1 VEPRT
6 FKEGGSSEFIRDERR
21 GHVVQS
27 TGLPD
32 LHSYTRT
39 VAKLTPLLF
48 ALAMLAS
55 ACVAGTANVVSV
67 ESNGTVTTLP
77 PISTST
83 PTTSDTADS
92 PDTTSTPDTTTTTL
106 PLRPKGVV
114 TPETVFE
121 PWGSVNGLTMFRGNP
136 TRTFFGT
143 GPIPESTPDVLWT
156 YPHHP
161 MSGTSAVGREAK
173 VWTGT
178 GWTGQ
183 PVVYE
188 RADGITE
195 MIFGAYDK
203 NIHFVDVAT
212 GEALRPPYDMGD
224 IVKGSVTLD
233 PDGFPLLYTG
243 SRDPRFRILALDGDE
258 VREVWSL
265 HANSVEGIWNDD
277 WDSNPVIVDDML
289 YQGGENSWW
298 FAIKLNRGYDADGL
312 VTVDPEVVYQTQA
325 WSDELLTL
333 LGRDQSVENSTAIFE
348 QKAYFANSGG
358 RIRGIDLSDIEN
370 GNAETF
376 FDWWIGDDTDATI
389 SIDAEGFIYV
399 VAHADH
405 EKNNN
410 TAARRVREVGQLVKL
425 DTSVEVGDPLTSVT
439 PIVWKVDI
447 PAARGQD
454 TGAWATPALH
464 PDGVIFVATD
474 SGDLLAVDTDTGE
487 IVWKD
492 DIGVNAWSSPVIVD
506 DRLVIAVNCFA
517 ADSGIRAYDLTDPRS
532 PVEMW
537 TKSPASNG
545 CIESTPAIWNGVIYV
560 GSRDGFMY
568 AFGL

>member
-1 VEPRT
+1 VDYQGPVPTLAAMR
-6 FKEGGSSEFIRDERR
+6 
-21 GHVVQS
+21 
-27 TGLPD
+27 
-32 LHSYTRT
+32 
-39 VAKLTPLLF
+39 KLIPLVF
-48 ALAMLAS
+48 AVSMVAS
-55 ACVAGTANVVSV
+55 ACVAGEDNVISV
-67 ESNGTVTTLP
+67 EPQDSVTTLP
-77 PISTST
+77 PLSSSTTNGGEPGATST
-83 PTTSDTADS
+83 LPSE
-92 PDTTSTPDTTTTTL
+92 TTTTTVS
-106 PLRPKGVV
+106 PRPVGVV

-143 GPIPESTPDVLWT
+143 GPVPRSVPRVLWK
-156 YPHHP
+156 YPDHP
-161 MSGTSAVGREAK
+161 MTGSSPVGREPK
-173 VWTGT
+173 VWSGT

-188 RADGITE
+188 REDGKTE
-195 MIFGAYDK
+195 LIFGAYDK
-203 NIHFVDVAT
+203 KIHFVDADT
-212 GEALRPPYDMGD
+212 GEDLRPGYDMGD
-224 IVKGSVTLD
+224 IIKGSVTLD
-233 PDGFPLLYTG
+233 PDGYPLLYTG

-265 HANSVEGIWNDD
+265 HAKAVEGIWNDD
-277 WDSNPVIVDDML
+277 WDSNPVIVDDMM

-298 FAIKLNRGYDADGL
+298 FAVKLNRGYDDEGR
-312 VTVDPEVVYQTQA
+312 VTVNPEVVYQTKA
-325 WSDELLTL
+325 WSDELLDL
-333 LGRDQSVENSTAIFE
+333 LGRDQSVENSTAIFG
-348 QKAYFANSGG
+348 QKAYFANSAG

-405 EKNNN
+405 EKDNN

-425 DTSVEVGDPLTSVT
+425 DTSIEVGDPLTSVA

-474 SGDLLAVDTDTGE
+474 NGDLLAVDTDTGE
-487 IVWKD
+487 IVWED
-492 DIGVNAWSSPVIVD
+492 TIGVNAWSSPVIVD
-506 DRLVIAVNCFA
+506 DTLVIAVNCFA
-517 ADSGIRAYDLTDPRS
+517 KDSGLRAYDLTDPRS
-532 PVEMW
+532 PVEIW
-537 TKSPASNG
+537 TKTPASDG
-545 CIESTPAIWNGVIYV
+545 CIESTPAVWNGNIYV

-568 AFGL
+568 AFGS